1 MLKKLY
7 KYDFRC
13 SARKV
18 LPMFIIYFVITVVF
32 KIMNVL
38 DIKHPIF
45 EASFGVITFIFM
57 LLTFALVFYGFGTAM
72 ARFKKN
78 LFTDEGY
85 LMNTL
90 PVKPWQHVTSK
101 LLNAFTWGIFCMI
114 ATAIGICLVFFGKGL
129 LGEFSDF
136 VKVVK
141 KFFENANA
149 VEITELILAFCS
161 VLGFIITVSLC
172 AFFWTALESS
182 FPYLKKRWI
191 AVASGIITF
200 FVLTVGSI
208 FYEMLIEG
216 FADMFEITEIW
227 KGVFSMAVS
236 ILIMIIL
243 SVVFFIGTCKL
254 MEKKLNL
261 E

>member
-13 SARKV
+13 SARTV
-18 LPMFIIYFVITVVF
+18 LPMFIIYFVIAVAT

-45 EASFGVITFIFM
+45 EASFAVVIFAFGI
-57 LLTFALVFYGFGTAM
+57 LTFALVFYGFGTAM
-72 ARFKKN
+72 MRFKKN

-114 ATAIGICLVFFGKGL
+114 ATAVGICLMLFGEGL

-136 VKVVK
+136 LKMVG
-141 KFFENANA
+141 KFFENAHPA
-149 VEITELILAFCS
+149 AITELILSFFCI
-161 VLGFIITVSLC
+161 LGFIITLSLC
-172 AFFWTALESS
+172 GFFWTAMESS
-182 FPYLKKRWI
+182 FPYLKKRWV
-191 AVASGIITF
+191 AVASGIATF
-200 FVLTVGSI
+200 LVLTICSF
-208 FYEMLIEG
+208 FYNILIEG
-216 FADMFEITEIW
+216 FAEMFEITEIW
-227 KGVFSMAVS
+227 RGVFTMAVS
-236 ILIMIIL
+236 VVIMIIL
-243 SVVFFIGTCKL
+243 SVAFFIGTCKL

>member
-18 LPMFIIYFVITVVF
+18 LPIFIIYFVIAVAT

-38 DIKHPIF
+38 DVKHPIF
-45 EASFGVITFIFM
+45 ETSLLVMIFAFGI
-57 LLTFALVFYGFGTAM
+57 LTFALVFYGFGTAM

-101 LLNAFTWGIFCMI
+101 LLNAFTWGIFCMV
-114 ATAIGICLVFFGKGL
+114 ATAVGICLMLFGEGL
-129 LGEFSDF
+129 LGEFSEF
-136 VKVVK
+136 IKVVK
-141 KFFENANA
+141 HALADANA
-149 VEITELILAFCS
+149 ATITELILALLC
-161 VLGFIITVSLC
+161 VLGFIITLSLC
-172 AFFWTALESS
+172 GFFWTALESS
-182 FPYLKKRWI
+182 FPYLKKRWVSVATGI
-191 AVASGIITF
+191 ATF
-200 FVLTVGSI
+200 LVLTICSF

-216 FADMFEITEIW
+216 FAEMFEISELWI
-227 KGVFSMAVS
+227 GVFSMSLSVV
-236 ILIMIIL
+236 IMIIL
-243 SVVFFIGTCKL
+243 SVAFFIGTCKL
-254 MEKKLNL
+254 MENKLNL